1 MSDKPTLTVNT
12 GPFKSV
18 AVLGHASIEDFD
30 REAGKVGAALEE
42 ADFSLIYRD
51 TLPEI
56 HSAVVEAIEKLS
68 GISRNVNAE
77 ATAKLQARAKDGVT
91 VAPVLENFVPYANRV
106 KANVDAEVW
115 ATIDAKFREVA
126 LATPVS
132 AAPSVRTGG
141 GAPSKANQEKADG
154 LLQLDPDTLETKI
167 EKLMAAAPAF
177 NLARDEDGKPERVS
191 LARLIGAWLAAQEI

>member
-56 HSAVVEAIEKLS
+56 HSAVVSDIEVLS
-68 GISRNVNAE
+68 GIKRNVNAD
-77 ATAKLQARAKDGVT
+77 ATAKLQARAKAGVT
-91 VAPVLENFVPYANRV
+91 VADVLENFVPYANRV
-106 KANVDAEVW
+106 KANVDEETWKA
-115 ATIDAKFREVA
+115 IDAKFREVA
-126 LATPVS
+126 LATAVS

-154 LLQLDPDTLETKI
+154 LLQLDADTLETKV
-167 EKLMAAAPAF
+167 EKLMAAAPNF
-177 NLARDEDGKPERVS
+177 SLARDEDGKPERVS